1 MVYWT
6 HTRKMWAPNVLS
18 LPMRLGMV
26 LGIGTTDGS
35 VPLEPLSHLKPGSIG
50 VRLASISSTDGVH
63 HRSTLTSL
71 TSHHDDSDDAWWE
84 ARAPRSSVFIRNN
97 QGVALLE
104 EPEEAVN
111 RMLLC
116 QTIPEGHR
124 AHPVPV
130 ECTFNASALC
140 QCEVRAPAGPEL
152 PRHTIECD
160 CSGPTYDFA
169 GIDKHIASMEQKRPW
184 MRRTETDHEYELSPQ
199 LTFPTGAGSAG
210 EEGSGEG
217 HWVVTLQLGVNQLA
231 FDYYLGLEGSLDYL
245 LGVVGVSTLCVAA
258 IGGAL
263 GAVIATVIYSS
274 YT

>member
-6 HTRKMWAPNVLS
+6 HSKKMWASNVLS

-26 LGIGTTDGS
+26 LGIDTADGN
-35 VPLEPLSHLKPGSIG
+35 VPLEHTRHLKPGSIG

-63 HRSTLTSL
+63 HRSGLTP
-71 TSHHDDSDDAWWE
+71 HHDDSDDAWWE

-104 EPEEAVN
+104 EPEEAAN

-124 AHPVPV
+124 AQPVPV

-140 QCEVRAPAGPEL
+140 RCEVRAPAGPKL

-169 GIDKHIASMEQKRPW
+169 GIDKQIASMEQKRPW
-184 MRRTETDHEYELSPQ
+184 MRRTETDYEYELSPQ
-199 LTFPTGAGSAG
+199 LTFPSTSTGSA
-210 EEGSGEG
+210 EEGSGEDDEQ
-217 HWVVTLQLGVNQLA
+217 WVVTLQLGANQLT
-231 FDYYLGLEGSLDYL
+231 FDYYLGLEGSLGYL
-245 LGVVGVSTLCVAA
+245 NEVVGVTTVCVAA

-263 GAVIATVIYSS
+263 GVVIAGVIYSS